1 MSPRRVAV
9 TGARGY
15 AGSHIAAAIERREHV
30 VIELVRR
37 PGGGSARLQV
47 PFGLDRGVE
56 PAVLRA
62 AGVDALVHAAW
73 DFRPTRPAEIRRVNG
88 EGSIRLFDAF
98 EAAGGGTGVF
108 ISTIAAFDG
117 CKSHYGRV
125 KRQVECA
132 ALRRGYWVVRPGLIR
147 GDTPGG
153 IVGTMLKLVRKSLVI
168 PILGYGR
175 RVLNQVWA
183 DELSEGV
190 ARLVDQP
197 PTNEDEALVVLAHPQ
212 RLSLD
217 QIVRELIE
225 EKHLGRR
232 LLVPLPWQPVWLGL
246 RAMER
251 LGLSIG
257 LRSDSVISLMNQDPD
272 PPIRPRPWFIP

>member
-1 MSPRRVAV
+1 MSRLRVAL

-15 AGSHIAAAIERREHV
+15 AGSHIAAAIERRGHE

-37 PGGGSARLQV
+37 PIEGGTRTQI
-47 PFGLDRGVE
+47 PFDLGRGVE
-56 PAVLRA
+56 AGALRE
-62 AGVDALVHAAW
+62 AGINAMVHAAW
-73 DFRPTRPAEIRRVNG
+73 DFRPTRPEEIRRVNG

-117 CKSHYGRV
+117 CKSHYGKI
-125 KRQVECA
+125 KRMVEDA
-132 ALRRGYWVVRPGLIR
+132 ALRLGYWVVRPGLIR
-147 GDTPGG
+147 GGAPGG
-153 IVGTMLKLVRKSLVI
+153 IVGSILKLVRKSPVI

-175 RVLNQVWA
+175 HVLNPVSA
-183 DELSEGV
+183 DELAEGV
-190 ARLVDQP
+190 ARLVEGP
-197 PTNEDEALVVLAHPQ
+197 PAGADDALAVFAHPQ

-217 QIVRELIE
+217 QVVRELIE
-225 EKHLGRR
+225 EQHLGRR

-272 PPIRPRPWFIP
+272 PPIRPRPWFTP

>member
-1 MSPRRVAV
+1 MSRRRVAI

-37 PGGGSARLQV
+37 PAEGATRPQI
-47 PFGLDRGVE
+47 PFDLDRGVE
-56 PAVLRA
+56 PAALRA
-62 AGVDALVHAAW
+62 AGVDALVHVAW
-73 DFRPTRPAEIRRVNG
+73 DFRPTRPEEIRRVNG

-98 EAAGGGTGVF
+98 EAAGGGTGIF

-117 CKSHYGRV
+117 CKSHYGKI
-125 KRQVECA
+125 KREVEDA
-132 ALRRGYWVVRPGLIR
+132 ALRCGYWVARPGLIR

-153 IVGTMLKLVRKSLVI
+153 IVGTMLKFVRNSPVV

-175 RVLNQVWA
+175 RVLNPVSA
-183 DELSEGV
+183 NELSAGV
-190 ARLVDQP
+190 AQLVEEP
-197 PTNEDEALVVLAHPQ
+197 PAGTDEALVVFAHPQ

-217 QIVRELIE
+217 QVVRELIE
-225 EKHLGRR
+225 EHHLGHR

-246 RAMER
+246 RAAER
-251 LGLSIG
+251 FGLSIG
-257 LRSDSVISLMNQDPD
+257 LRSDSVISLMNQDPN
-272 PPIRPRPWFIP
+272 PPIRPRPWLIP